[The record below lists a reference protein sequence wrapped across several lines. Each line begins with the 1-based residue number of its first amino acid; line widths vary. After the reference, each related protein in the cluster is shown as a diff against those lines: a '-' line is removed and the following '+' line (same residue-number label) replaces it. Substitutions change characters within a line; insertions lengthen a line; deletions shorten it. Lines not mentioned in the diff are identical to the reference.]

1 MNILESLK
9 KLTLLVTLMMSMMLV
24 SSCSREIIPNQNA
37 NAFCDSLSQ
46 SIDDLSEKLET
57 SPHDP
62 SVVSG
67 ANLIEKFDAICNN

>member
-1 MNILESLK
+1 
-9 KLTLLVTLMMSMMLV
+9 MMSMMLV

-46 SIDDLSEKLET
+46 SIEDLSTKLEL

-62 SVVSG
+62 SVIAGSNV
-67 ANLIEKFDAICNN
+67 IRKFDAICNN